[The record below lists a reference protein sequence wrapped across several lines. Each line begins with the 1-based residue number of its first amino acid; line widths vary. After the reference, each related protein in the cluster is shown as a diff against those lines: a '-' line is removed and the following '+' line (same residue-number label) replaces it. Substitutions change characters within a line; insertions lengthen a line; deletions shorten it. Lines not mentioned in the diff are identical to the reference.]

1 MKTFFRIF
9 IVEAIDWRFF
19 SAFFLFAT
27 LCSVLIFVADAFAT
41 YTPLIA
47 ATDFTGILADVTTA
61 AGGIVSVALVVIGLG
76 MLVRVLSR

>member
-1 MKTFFRIF
+1 MKTFVKIF

-19 SAFFLFAT
+19 SAFFIFAT
-27 LCSVLIFVADAFAT
+27 FCVALLGIADYAAA

-47 ATDFTGILADVTTA
+47 STDFTGILADVTTA
-61 AGGIVSVALVVIGLG
+61 AGGIVSVALIVIGLG